1 MGIVDL
7 PTYIDTRFE
16 SKKKILYMYRS
27 TISKSSYK
35 ICSLSKGGYI
45 FFKGK
50 EKYVQKNKTDGKR
63 PKIGSILSK
72 HTYMVNLLQY

>member
-1 MGIVDL
+1 MC
-7 PTYIDTRFE
+7 F
-16 SKKKILYMYRS
+16 
-27 TISKSSYK
+27 
-35 ICSLSKGGYI
+35 LSIGRYI

-50 EKYVQKNKTDGKR
+50 VKYVQKNKTDGKR